1 MLVIFILLLNSH
13 ICPAEKLCFSRIT
26 QEKFKAQRSQI
37 TCPKSNRKQQ
47 SQVSK
52 TDVSGS
58 KALCLSTW
66 ALPSP
71 VFYQMENK
79 ISLHIPCVPT
89 TWSETDPFPCLN
101 VITVNH
107 QQLWAMP
114 LCCFFWDI
122 LNQLCTLLLL
132 LKILDWRG
140 DGEIAW

>member
-1 MLVIFILLLNSH
+1 MYYINYMNLLEQDLAHQQHSIYVSYFYSLTKFSH
-13 ICPAEKLCFSRIT
+13 LSCREVKCFSQIT
-26 QEKFKAQRSQI
+26 QENFKAQRSQI

-47 SQVSK
+47 SQVSN

-58 KALCLSTW
+58 KALCLSTR

-71 VFYQMENK
+71 GFNQMENK

-89 TWSETDPFPCLN
+89 TWSQTDPFPCLN

-114 LCCFFWDI
+114 LCFFF
-122 LNQLCTLLLL
+122 
-132 LKILDWRG
+132 
-140 DGEIAW
+140 